1 MPPSRWVIVT
11 CTTAFS
17 WREAWKSLCFNLKI
31 FWPGDWGGLG
41 PLGPP
46 CLRQCA
52 QYTLQRLHSEL
63 SHARVRV
70 HCCPVFS
77 WQFTRLKCDIQSDRH
92 ATYALSNDNIM
103 SHKLTRYMKVTGE
116 SAKKWNKI
124 GGSTHTADCF
134 PSHHPSPLHSFSFIL
149 DRRRAGRGSRG
160 PGPPPPPS
168 RVALLGSEWGVGV
181 YMHHGFHG
189 VHVFSVRFAGGWRGL
204 TLHWL
209 RMTPTLVT
217 ENCGQASIPDHAAT
231 PIQHLDDI
239 ELLQDIWYSSRLQSL
254 LNLLYSESKLV
265 EHLIGPVTIN
275 LSRKSS
281 TRVGGCMAQ
290 CI

>member
-160 PGPPPPPS
+160 PDHPPPQQSCFARQWVGCGCIHASRISRCS
-168 RVALLGSEWGVGV
+168 RVQCSICRWLK
-181 YMHHGFHG
+181 GFN
-189 VHVFSVRFAGGWRGL
+189 
-204 TLHWL
+204 
-209 RMTPTLVT
+209 P
-217 ENCGQASIPDHAAT
+217 P
-231 PIQHLDDI
+231 
-239 ELLQDIWYSSRLQSL
+239 
-254 LNLLYSESKLV
+254 LV
-265 EHLIGPVTIN
+265 EDDPHTGDWKLWSGFDPRSRSNTNTTSRWHRATSGYLI
-275 LSRKSS
+275 
-281 TRVGGCMAQ
+281 Q
-290 CI
+290 F